1 MKKKPKTI
9 ILFFRYYVV
18 AVLATITDFLVFI
31 ILSEIISF
39 WYVSSTFI
47 STICGGIIAFLLNRN
62 WTFMGKDGKLS
73 IQAIKYFI
81 VWGGSILLNTLGIY
95 LIVENTS
102 IEEITSKIIISIIV
116 GVGYNFFMNKY
127 FVFK

>member
-62 WTFMGKDGKLS
+62 YIGYDVSKRFMEWNRKVLKELW
-73 IQAIKYFI
+73 A
-81 VWGGSILLNTLGIY
+81 NTLVKPEIA
-95 LIVENTS
+95 IVLKTKTKLKVIN
-102 IEEITSKIIISIIV
+102 KIA
-116 GVGYNFFMNKY
+116 NQT
-127 FVFK
+127 